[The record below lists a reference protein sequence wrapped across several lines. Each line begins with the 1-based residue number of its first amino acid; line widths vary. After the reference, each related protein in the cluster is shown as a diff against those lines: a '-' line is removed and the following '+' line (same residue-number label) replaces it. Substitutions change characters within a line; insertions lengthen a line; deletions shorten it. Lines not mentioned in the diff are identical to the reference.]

1 MKQDFL
7 IELTQ
12 DPNDSLSHHGILG
25 QKWGV
30 RRYQNR
36 DGSLTEA
43 GKKRYRNYDGSLTE
57 EGKKLYQ
64 KIVYQYEKDPERYT
78 KLFGISNGGF
88 VLDRVRANDAKKA
101 KELLAKDKAI
111 KERKKQES
119 EKRQKEK
126 ESTIDYAKALEKSGW
141 KVDVDDRPAV
151 SRTTAETDGHFGDN
165 KITFMADYYARNT
178 SSDKAAKNAD
188 LDKKRYEKEYKKV
201 LSTTTEQ
208 LAKDYYD
215 SGVFHEWNEDTNIS
229 KWTRD
234 NFKSEVSK
242 LLDAVDLKVDSET
255 PGGAELWFNDGAHSS
270 NLFGYHSLSVMYD
283 INEDKAYRSRLN
295 G

>member
-7 IELTQ
+7 VELTQ

-30 RRYQNR
+30 RRYQNP
-36 DGSLTEA
+36 
-43 GKKRYRNYDGSLTE
+43 DGSLTE
-57 EGKKLYQ
+57 EGRRRYQ
-64 KIVYQYEKDPERYT
+64 KIVDRYD
-78 KLFGISNGGF
+78 SNPSR
-88 VLDRVRANDAKKA
+88 LRAKKAQKA
-101 KELLAKDKAI
+101 KELLEKDKAI
-111 KERKKQES
+111 SEREKQ
-119 EKRQKEK
+119 EK
-126 ESTIDYAKALEKSGW
+126 ESANNYAKELEKSGW
-141 KVDVDDRPAV
+141 KVDIDDRPAV
-151 SRTTAETDGHFGDN
+151 SRTTAETEGHFGDN

-188 LDKKRYEKEYKKV
+188 FDKKRYEKEYKKV

-215 SGVFHEWNEDTNIS
+215 SGLFHEWHADMNIS

-234 NFKSEVSK
+234 DFKSELSK
-242 LLDAVDLKVDSET
+242 LLNVVDLRVDSET
-255 PGGAELWFNDGAHSS
+255 PGGAELWFNDGEHLT
-270 NLFGYHSLSVMYD
+270 NLFGYHSLSVEYNID
-283 INEDKAYRSRLN
+283 EDKTYRSSFN